1 MSTPLIPQTP
11 ASRTVYV
18 VAGGN
23 HVAIA
28 LDRSESNEL
37 LDVIEVRAAPGGGPP
52 PHRHAFAEWF
62 RVLEGQ
68 LTFTEERD
76 GVMRVTHT
84 LGAGGSVF
92 VAPWIYHGTL
102 NVSDRPCRFEV
113 VGHPAMMS
121 GYFAE
126 AGVPVADVYAE
137 PDRAPPGPA
146 ELSDISARW
155 GIEFWTGPAD
165 PSSPPATG
173 TPA

>member
-1 MSTPLIPQTP
+1 MTTPLIPETGGNAP
-11 ASRTVYV
+11 VYV

-23 HVAIA
+23 PVTIA
-28 LDRSESNEL
+28 LDRSHSNEL

-76 GVMRVTHT
+76 GVMRATHT
-84 LGAGGSVF
+84 LDPGDSVF
-92 VAPWIYHGTL
+92 VAPWIYHGTM
-102 NVSDRPCRFEV
+102 NFSDRPCRFEV
-113 VGHPAMMS
+113 VGQPAMMS

-126 AGVPVADVYAE
+126 AGVPVADVDAE
-137 PDRAPPGPA
+137 PDRVPPGPA
-146 ELSDISARW
+146 ALRVISARW
-155 GIEFWTGPAD
+155 GIEFWTGPIEPGPRSA
-165 PSSPPATG
+165 AG